1 MAWHCAF
8 HEQFAVVRVGTAAT
22 AKLLSN
28 ACNECRRR
36 KARCDK
42 SLPECGPCRR
52 NRRHCL
58 YERHS
63 KTPLT
68 RKHLTEVEEA
78 LRRALAQLARA
89 EQRAE
94 QAETRSHQSE
104 TINANNKASDDGHT
118 DALLGLAL
126 PNLESN
132 INQHEEP
139 GVAEVIPVE
148 VTLEGPPTGPTDF
161 SWDEQSPE
169 SAVLRGEGDA
179 ATEVSRLSPAED
191 ERVVDGMASLT
202 VDENEAGYLGV
213 ASGAAMLRLLLPDAQ
228 PQHHAFQKAV
238 DAGPTA
244 LDNGHWP
251 QTPLWD
257 TLNLGAVNLDTAISG
272 YFSLYHIS
280 YPLVEEHIFR
290 AQYAQVIPRPGG
302 RSWHA
307 LAFIIAAIGHFTTST
322 TPSDIDRRLFMAAKS
337 NISIESL
344 ETGNITLVQTLTLMS
359 NYLQK
364 RNKPNSSYNYLGL
377 ALHMAIGLGL
387 HKEFRDWDISP
398 LNMEIRRRVWWSIFV
413 FNIGAAVTFGRPLAW
428 PAKNVEVRLP
438 LNVLDRSLTNLSR
451 AFPNEVD
458 HITTFSAVIVQS
470 RFHLLTNDIYTRVIS
485 MPFPSAAELVKLD
498 DILMEKWES
507 SVPHWYHRD
516 ASIPPR
522 FATSHAIMWW
532 RLSNFKI
539 IMYRPHVIHRV
550 LQARS
555 QDAAQIASIDV
566 QEAHDRCLNEA
577 RQSIASIS
585 EFWASSAPTTMLA
598 WYALYFLFQASLIP
612 CICLRNEP
620 SSPLS
625 GSWREQLRQTMRT
638 MQLIA
643 PVNPSAQE
651 CSLVIDRLCGPF
663 MQPRGAS
670 FDAQVAT
677 TPEFGMMGHPT
688 EESPQTQINNVY
700 SMMWPNANDAEV
712 DVIMQA
718 GLWTDLFPG
727 IENADQ
733 HHTGDLQH
741 MTPGQHTWHSH

>member
-1 MAWHCAF
+1 MNSIERLDNDTRERDRDR
-8 HEQFAVVRVGTAAT
+8 EQ
-22 AKLLSN
+22 

-42 SLPECGPCRR
+42 ALPECGPCRR

-78 LRRALAQLARA
+78 LRRALTQLARA

-94 QAETRSHQSE
+94 QAETWLRQRGTIDVSNSANSDSHVDVLPMPAQPD
-104 TINANNKASDDGHT
+104 INSSTHIPEDISA
-118 DALLGLAL
+118 
-126 PNLESN
+126 
-132 INQHEEP
+132 
-139 GVAEVIPVE
+139 AEVTPVD
-148 VTLEGPPTGPTDF
+148 VTLEGPPTGPADF
-161 SWDEQSPE
+161 SWDEKSPE

-179 ATEVSRLSPAED
+179 ATEVSHLSPGED
-191 ERVVDGMASLT
+191 ERVVDGMASLS
-202 VDENEAGYLGV
+202 VDESDVGYLGV

-228 PQHHAFQKAV
+228 PQHHAHRKAV
-238 DAGPTA
+238 DASSNDP
-244 LDNGHWP
+244 DDGHWL

-257 TLNLGAVNLDTAISG
+257 VLDLDAVDLDSAING

-280 YPLVEEHIFR
+280 YPLVEEHTFR
-290 AQYAQVIPRPGG
+290 AQYSQVIPRPSG

-307 LAFIIAAIGHFTTST
+307 LAFIVAAIGHFTTST
-322 TPSDIDRRLFMAAKS
+322 TPSDTDRKLFMAAKS
-337 NISIESL
+337 NLSIESL

-364 RNKPNSSYNYLGL
+364 RNKPNSGYNYLGL

-428 PAKNVEVRLP
+428 PGKNVEVRLP

-451 AFPNEVD
+451 ALPDEVD
-458 HITTFSAVIVQS
+458 HITTFSAVVIQS
-470 RFHLLTNDIYTRVIS
+470 KFHLLTNDIYTRVIS
-485 MPFPSAAELVKLD
+485 MPFPSAADLVRLD

-507 SVPHWYHRD
+507 SMPDWYRRD
-516 ASIPPR
+516 STIPPR

-539 IMYRPHVIHRV
+539 IMYRPHVIQRV

-555 QDAAQIASIDV
+555 QGAAPVASTSV
-566 QEAHDRCLNEA
+566 QEAYDRCLHEA
-577 RQSIASIS
+577 RDSIRSIS
-585 EFWASSAPTTMLA
+585 DFWASSLPTTMSA

-612 CICLRNEP
+612 CVCLRNEP

-651 CSLVIDRLCGPF
+651 CSLVIQRLCGPF
-663 MQPRGAS
+663 LQNHQAS
-670 FDAQVAT
+670 QDAQVTAT
-677 TPEFGMMGHPT
+677 PDSGMMGYPT
-688 EESPQTQINNVY
+688 DESPQTQINNVY

-712 DVIMQA
+712 DVLMQS

-727 IENADQ
+727 IEPTEQLDS
-733 HHTGDLQH
+733 GDLQD
-741 MTPGQHTWHSH
+741 TTSGQYPWPSH